1 MLDIIMTTLL
11 SLAKNFR
18 TRDHLLLLVQE
29 TIVKMKTK
37 IPSLILMVAY

>member
-18 TRDHLLLLVQE
+18 TRGRLLLLVQE

-37 IPSLILMVAY
+37 IPSFILMVAY